1 VPQRGD
7 DTPSRDPQQIIDEQR
22 REIDRLR
29 EDLRR
34 SDEDLRRS
42 EAERQRLRREIE
54 KLNEELDAAR
64 RTAAR
69 QAAPFSR
76 GTRVETPRRPGR
88 KAGAAYGPR
97 AYRRPPSRIDER
109 YEAPLPGRCPACTGA
124 IRRWRVAMQYQEELP
139 VQRPTVRA
147 FHVHIGRCTQCHR
160 RVQGRHPL
168 QTSDALGAAAVQ
180 VGPQAIA
187 FAVLLNKRCGLSYGK
202 IAALLRDRFG
212 LRVTCGGLVQA
223 LHRAARQARPT
234 YDHLAATVRG
244 SPVVTA
250 DETSWRV
257 DADLQ
262 WLWAFVTPA
271 TTVYAIQPGRGLAQ
285 AAVIIGQDY
294 PGVLVRDGW
303 QSYRQF
309 THALHQTCLAHLL
322 RRCRVL
328 LLDYPRQPFVT
339 GIKTILQAALATRDA
354 SRAGLIS
361 AHGLAV
367 ARGHYIARLGR
378 LLERTPSRH
387 LRVRRF
393 QQHLIVEFDAIF
405 SFLFDPTLDA
415 TNWRAEQALRPA
427 VVTRKMCGG
436 GNRTRRGAD
445 SQHVLATVLRTAD
458 QRGLDATAILTTLL
472 TATTPT
478 VPLALRTV
486 PAVH

>member
-1 VPQRGD
+1 MPQRD
-7 DTPSRDPQQIIDEQR
+7 EATPGDPQQIIDDQAR
-22 REIDRLR
+22 RIERL
-29 EDLRR
+29 ED
-34 SDEDLRRS
+34 DLRRS
-42 EAERQRLRREIE
+42 EAERQRLRRENE
-54 KLNEELDAAR
+54 KLKEELEAAR
-64 RTAAR
+64 RASAR

-76 GTRVETPRRPGR
+76 GTRVATPRRPGR
-88 KAGAAYGPR
+88 KPGAAHGR
-97 AYRRPPSRIDER
+97 HAHRPPPPRIDET
-109 YEAPLPGRCPACTGA
+109 YDAGLPAQCPACDGAVRETGIA
-124 IRRWRVAMQYQEELP
+124 TQYQEELP
-139 VQRPTVRA
+139 VQRPLVRA
-147 FHVHIGRCTQCHR
+147 FQVHIGQCAQCRR

-168 QTSDALGAAAVQ
+168 QTSDALGAAAAQ
-180 VGPQAIA
+180 LGPQAIA

-212 LRVTCGGLVQA
+212 LSVTCGGLVQA
-223 LHRAARQARPT
+223 VHRAARRAQPT

-262 WLWAFVTPA
+262 WLWAFVTPE

-309 THALHQTCLAHLL
+309 TQALHQTCLAHLL

-328 LLDYPRQPFVT
+328 LLDYPDQPFVT

-354 SRAGLIS
+354 YRTGLMS

-367 ARGHYIARLGR
+367 ARGHYSERLGR
-378 LLERTPSRH
+378 LLARTPSRR

-445 SQHVLATVLRTAD
+445 SQQVLASVLRTAD
-458 QRGLDATAILTTLL
+458 QRGLDATALLTTLL